1 MGFIEQAYKGKN
13 EWWMYLLGFIIIF
26 IFWQII
32 GIIPFMLTIVAHSSD
47 MMEAMQA
54 MQDNFSTLG
63 INKNLMLF
71 MMLLSGVFGFFAV
84 KYVVKYLHN
93 RSFKSVITAREKVDW
108 KRIFFGFVLIFGLQ
122 IISVLFMIYGGESE
136 LEWNFKLFPFLI
148 LVVISFLL
156 FPFQTGS
163 EELIFRGYLLQGTGV
178 LTKSRLVALLLTSIV
193 FGLIHGVNPEVAALG
208 WSVMIFYIGTG
219 LLYGISTLMDDGM
232 ELALGMHAANNISA
246 SIFVSA
252 SWTVMQTDAIY
263 IDHAEPS
270 AGLEMYLPVFVIYPI
285 ILLIFSKKY
294 NWTDWKKKLAGNIN
308 SK

>member
-26 IFWQII
+26 FFWQVI
-32 GIIPFMLTIVAHSSD
+32 GIVPFLLTIVTHSSD
-47 MMEAMQA
+47 AMEAMQA
-54 MQDNFSTLG
+54 MQDNFSSLG
-63 INKNLMLF
+63 INKNLMLA

-84 KYVVKYLHN
+84 KYVVKYLHH
-93 RSFKSVITAREKVDW
+93 RSFKSLITAREKVDW
-108 KRIFFGFVLIFGLQ
+108 KRIFFAFALICGIQ
-122 IISVLFMIYGGESE
+122 IISLLFMIYGGENE
-136 LEWNFKLFPFLI
+136 LVWNFKPIPFLI
-148 LVVISFLL
+148 LVILSFLL
-156 FPFQTGS
+156 FPFQTGT

-178 LTKSRLVALLLTSIV
+178 LTKSPLVALLLTSIV

-219 LLYGISTLMDDGM
+219 LLYAISTLMDDGM

-246 SIFVSA
+246 SIFISA
-252 SWTVMQTDAIY
+252 SWTVMQTDALY

-285 ILLIFSKKY
+285 ILFVFSKKY
-294 NWTDWKKKLAGNIN
+294 GWTNWKEKLAGNLQD
-308 SK
+308 